1 MTQPPFSG
9 NDFFDQI
16 DSVARNLTGNAFRLK
31 KNDPTAPQKFT
42 EFVAQSEQEFG
53 QQPRPQAAQ
62 PQSFTDFEQ
71 GGFQVNPAGDRRAA
85 ILAQQPSSG
94 KSAFDQS
101 IGRGIGALGR
111 GALGVLKTH
120 IEAEEAIR
128 KPAAGIASEIR
139 TFLPDEI
146 LGREIKAGPIGVTAQ
161 ETAYDRAFAEARA
174 NGASLTEAFDIARE
188 FQQNIPFNA
197 GEFFNPFLNPAAGPS
212 AGAPGGPPVDFSIG
226 LADAGSEI
234 VSPLNYIPVIGDP
247 GLLTKP
253 FGAGSR
259 VVTGAGKKALS
270 AADEA
275 AAAVGRT
282 GVGNVLD
289 TVPPRT
295 VAGRAAGGAGDVS
308 RGVSDAVTGQPF
320 EGVQFRGFG
329 RETVEEAFSSKAGA
343 QENIFGDAVYS
354 TPSEGFA
361 KEFGPNIEQVTTR
374 LENPLVIST
383 DTEYA
388 ALAREAGLRS
398 SAPATSE
405 EVNALRAVITGRG
418 HDGVI
423 IRVPESEL
431 TGKRLQQVFG
441 DDTVV
446 DFAGVRP
453 DVTAARGIPE
463 DAAAAAR
470 EAGGAAPRKRSIEE
484 LSEAALEDG
493 DVTWNDIGI
502 DPKELGYGFKG
513 DIPVASAD
521 KSTRGLDRLDKRRFE
536 FESILSQNANISAAT
551 AARRVVST
559 VERGLDPQ
567 FADETIDYTGMTVG
581 DYVGDNETLD
591 WAIGMAIGNYN
602 ADALLVD
609 VLPQIRAGS
618 EKLIKEAQDGL
629 KLIDRIDEE
638 IKGVLIER
646 GIAKIGAEEVPTPA
660 TGTAA
665 ARQVTPQQRAIID
678 DVGTG
683 ALPADDVAVDA
694 LDAAPV
700 ARAADDVAPM
710 TPDQRLEADVAAIRT
725 GGRGGAAP
733 PDVQVAPLPEGT
745 VPDLTDFGELY
756 DLTFREGTFGF
767 KIPIIGKNITLPKFT
782 PRKVGEFLRL
792 GKADPSL
799 KAERIGQRLGHILNP
814 LKDEGRNLV
823 ERAMSYVNEIGT
835 REGLFGKIDEF
846 GRFTDDTAGVLKGKT
861 LNDAERPAILRQLN
875 PEQREYVD
883 RLRQLS
889 NSARELRVRAGADVG
904 KISETEDLLFFSRG
918 IAALYNDAG
927 DIIAIREIP
936 DTGTSGRNI
945 GSKASKARDI
955 ETMKEV
961 TEGGYTV
968 VPYDQR
974 VRDQLRA
981 AYNANAEDAL
991 VKYVK
996 ENFDTVPAGSTFE
1009 DATKLPFQN
1018 HNILIRGREGQQI
1031 ASDLTETLA
1040 NQAKTDVGDAFSFFA
1055 KLNSVSRY
1063 FALAGDASVFSI
1075 QLIITAFGH
1084 KKAYAKA
1091 LVAFA
1096 DGLAKGIVSPE
1107 LATKSNAARIQR
1119 SLKLANRHSTLKLG
1133 GGEFTEA
1140 FNPEGVLGATDLWNE
1155 ALSVRG
1161 AAQRAKAFPRRLLEP
1176 FRIATEAAFDEAGLS
1191 MAEGLE
1197 SLAKNA
1203 DGTFDTAAL
1212 KDIDDYI
1219 NNTRGLLS
1227 SSRIGVNQATRT
1239 RESAILLASQYRRGT
1254 AAFYSS
1260 MLQGGIKGDLARK
1273 SMFKM
1278 ITGMMMLGAG
1288 ITILKGI
1295 EDGDSPQK
1303 ISQAVKERLNPLHP
1317 RYLLWEI
1324 AGQLVGPG
1332 SKIMSDT
1339 RLLAKM
1345 HNDPEGFM
1353 ETKEWGNNNFVN
1365 WIRGQLAFSP
1375 GLPIDL
1381 LLGKDAGGNPMGEG
1395 LGLLKNIFV
1404 GNFIPLTANAAFFSG
1419 GPLDTMQGKATRGVA
1434 DFFGWRSFPAGSFD
1448 YLNNSSD
1455 VTWGMK
1461 YQDTEPYQKK
1471 ETRRSQ
1477 AAMLDPITEE
1487 RAAGGDKVSTYYSEA
1502 KKIDDTRLRQE
1513 KNIIDGLAGRGPL
1526 AGIVTKKS
1534 FPKAPQ
1540 RSALDLYYEAQSNA
1554 RNQKVGLAAGA
1565 GMDFDENKEEE
1576 TDANIEALEAYNL
1589 TFDNA
1594 IVGDFFMPDVWNK
1607 LVTKLI
1613 TSLPK
1618 EQKEYVKRNTN
1629 QGVHAPGIM
1638 ELLQGSASAQRI
1650 MESQAARVAHS
1661 GKIETT
1667 EPLRRQSGQALPQ
1680 TPPAFGSLQSSINAP
1695 APK

>member
-1 MTQPPFSG
+1 MGLLETFITQHP
-9 NDFFDQI
+9 
-16 DSVARNLTGNAFRLK
+16 
-31 KNDPTAPQKFT
+31 
-42 EFVAQSEQEFG
+42 
-53 QQPRPQAAQ
+53 
-62 PQSFTDFEQ
+62 
-71 GGFQVNPAGDRRAA
+71 
-85 ILAQQPSSG
+85 
-94 KSAFDQS
+94 
-101 IGRGIGALGR
+101 LGR
-111 GALGVLKTH
+111 GALGALDVH
-120 IEAEEAIR
+120 AQSI
-128 KPAAGIASEIR
+128 
-139 TFLPDEI
+139 DEI
-146 LGREIKAGPIGVTAQ
+146 AGGARNIGRILPPAPTERFSFRPGDKLQRETEFDRVFQDARSRGLRLSDAFREARETVGFEQQHIPIGTEETGRHGVSGFLAALGNQIRGDLGQTNVDRNPLFEVGTTDLAIETLADPLFWAPGLGEAGPILKGT
-161 ETAYDRAFAEARA
+161 RAAVSGTKAGAGAALRKGEQAAEAM
-174 NGASLTEAFDIARE
+174 
-188 FQQNIPFNA
+188 
-197 GEFFNPFLNPAAGPS
+197 
-212 AGAPGGPPVDFSIG
+212 
-226 LADAGSEI
+226 
-234 VSPLNYIPVIGDP
+234 
-247 GLLTKP
+247 
-253 FGAGSR
+253 
-259 VVTGAGKKALS
+259 
-270 AADEA
+270 
-275 AAAVGRT
+275 GRT

-289 TVPPRT
+289 PVPPQT
-295 VAGRAAGGAGDVS
+295 VAGRVEDVGAAKPKLIAFNKELTKRLETEPLQKFDDQFPRAREDRVS
-308 RGVSDAVTGQPF
+308 TKLGRELTPEVSTAQTGEPFDAVL
-320 EGVQFRGFG
+320 FRGFG
-329 RETVEEAFSSKAGA
+329 REDAGSVFNDL
-343 QENIFGDAVYS
+343 NIEGNVLGEGTYTTPSAIHAANFGD
-354 TPSEGFA
+354 E
-361 KEFGPNIEQVTTR
+361 IEELRVVLQ
-374 LENPLVIST
+374 NPLVIRT
-383 DTEYA
+383 DTEWRQ
-388 ALAREAGLRS
+388 LTRDAGLRF
-398 SAPATSE
+398 PKGFE
-405 EVNALRAVITGRG
+405 EGRAAQIRTHIEALG

-423 IRVPESEL
+423 VQ
-431 TGKRLQQVFG
+431 TGDDLINDVFG
-441 DDTVV
+441 TSDTVL
-446 DFAGVRP
+446 DFSGVRP
-453 DVTAARGIPE
+453 DVTAAARQADVAPVTKAPRVTLNNVNKELAARGHNAELVKGEGYFYFVGE
-463 DAAAAAR
+463 DAS
-470 EAGGAAPRKRSIEE
+470 GWYSSSVPVPR
-484 LSEAALEDG
+484 LTDDLH
-493 DVTWNDIGI
+493 
-502 DPKELGYGFKG
+502 
-513 DIPVASAD
+513 
-521 KSTRGLDRLDKRRFE
+521 LD
-536 FESILSQNANISAAT
+536 
-551 AARRVVST
+551 
-559 VERGLDPQ
+559 
-567 FADETIDYTGMTVG
+567 
-581 DYVGDNETLD
+581 
-591 WAIGMAIGNYN
+591 
-602 ADALLVD
+602 
-609 VLPQIRAGS
+609 
-618 EKLIKEAQDGL
+618 
-629 KLIDRIDEE
+629 
-638 IKGVLIER
+638 
-646 GIAKIGAEEVPTPA
+646 TPA
-660 TGTAA
+660 TVDNWVKEYERMAVDPRVNPDAA
-665 ARQVTPQQRAIID
+665 IEANRARYAPDVTPEQQAIID

-683 ALPADDVAVDA
+683 ARPAD
-694 LDAAPV
+694 
-700 ARAADDVAPM
+700 
-710 TPDQRLEADVAAIRT
+710 DVAAIRT

-799 KAERIGQRLGHILNP
+799 KAQRIGQRLGHILNP

-823 ERAMSYVNEIGT
+823 ERAMSYVNELGT
-835 REGLFGKIDEF
+835 REGLFGKLDEF

-861 LNDAERPAILRQLN
+861 LNDAELPAILRQLN

-889 NSARELRVRAGADVG
+889 NAARELRVRAGADVG
-904 KISETEDLLFFSRG
+904 KISETENLLFFSRG
-918 IAALYNDAG
+918 IAAKYNEAG

-936 DTGTSGRNI
+936 DAGTTRRNI
-945 GSKASKARDI
+945 GGTASKARDI

-996 ENFDTVPAGSTFE
+996 ENFETVPAGSTFE

-1031 ASDLTETLA
+1031 ASDLKEALA
-1040 NQAKTDVGDAFSFFA
+1040 NQAKTEVGWVTSRVA
-1055 KLNSVSRY
+1055 KTNSVSRY
-1063 FALAGDASVFSI
+1063 FSLAGDASIATI
-1075 QLIITAFGH
+1075 QLIIAAFGH
-1084 KKAYAKA
+1084 KKAYLKA
-1091 LVAFA
+1091 LAAFA

-1119 SLKLANRHSTLKLG
+1119 SRELANRHSTLKLG

-1219 NNTRGLLS
+1219 NNTRGLMS

-1239 RESAILLASQYRRGT
+1239 RESAILLASQYRRAT

-1288 ITILKGI
+1288 ITILKGV

-1303 ISQAVKERLNPLHP
+1303 IRQGVKERLNPLHP
-1317 RYLLWEI
+1317 RYLLWEV

-1332 SKIMSDT
+1332 SKILSDM
-1339 RLLAKM
+1339 RLLAKAA
-1345 HNDPEGFM
+1345 NDPEGFM
-1353 ETKEWGNNNFVN
+1353 ETKEFGSNNFVN
-1365 WIRGQLAFSP
+1365 WIRGQLAFAP
-1375 GLPIDL
+1375 GLPINL

-1395 LGLLKNIFV
+1395 WGLVANIIT

-1419 GPLDTMQGKATRGVA
+1419 GPNDTLQGKAARGMS
-1434 DFFGWRSFPAGSFD
+1434 DFIGWRSFPAGAFD
-1448 YLNNSSD
+1448 YLNNASD
-1455 VTWGMK
+1455 LTWGMK
-1461 YQDTEPYQKK
+1461 YQDTEPYQKR

-1526 AGIVTKKS
+1526 AGIVTNKR
-1534 FPKAPQ
+1534 FPKAP
-1540 RSALDLYYEAQSNA
+1540 RRNALDLYYEAQSNA

-1576 TDANIEALEAYNL
+1576 TDANIDALEAYNL

-1607 LVTKLI
+1607 LVTKLLV
-1613 TSLPK
+1613 SLPK
-1618 EQKEYVKRNTN
+1618 EQKEYVMRNTN

-1638 ELLQGSASAQRI
+1638 ELLKGSTTAKRI
-1650 MESQAARVAHS
+1650 LQSQKAREAHS
-1661 GKIETT
+1661 TPATMAPAAEQPLMPPGVVPDNGTLPIGPT
-1667 EPLRRQSGQALPQ
+1667 EPIFGRGLGGQ
-1680 TPPAFGSLQSSINAP
+1680 
-1695 APK
+1695 

>member
-1 MTQPPFSG
+1 M
-9 NDFFDQI
+9 
-16 DSVARNLTGNAFRLK
+16 
-31 KNDPTAPQKFT
+31 
-42 EFVAQSEQEFG
+42 
-53 QQPRPQAAQ
+53 
-62 PQSFTDFEQ
+62 
-71 GGFQVNPAGDRRAA
+71 
-85 ILAQQPSSG
+85 
-94 KSAFDQS
+94 
-101 IGRGIGALGR
+101 
-111 GALGVLKTH
+111 
-120 IEAEEAIR
+120 
-128 KPAAGIASEIR
+128 
-139 TFLPDEI
+139 
-146 LGREIKAGPIGVTAQ
+146 
-161 ETAYDRAFAEARA
+161 
-174 NGASLTEAFDIARE
+174 
-188 FQQNIPFNA
+188 
-197 GEFFNPFLNPAAGPS
+197 
-212 AGAPGGPPVDFSIG
+212 
-226 LADAGSEI
+226 
-234 VSPLNYIPVIGDP
+234 
-247 GLLTKP
+247 
-253 FGAGSR
+253 
-259 VVTGAGKKALS
+259 
-270 AADEA
+270 
-275 AAAVGRT
+275 GRT

-289 TVPPRT
+289 PVPPQT
-295 VAGRAAGGAGDVS
+295 VAGRVEDVGAAKPKLIAFNKELTKRLETEPLQKFDDQFPRAREDRVS
-308 RGVSDAVTGQPF
+308 TKLGRELTPEVSTAQTGEPFDAVL
-320 EGVQFRGFG
+320 FRGFG
-329 RETVEEAFSSKAGA
+329 REDAGSVFNDL
-343 QENIFGDAVYS
+343 NIEGNVLGEGTYTTPSAIHAANFGD
-354 TPSEGFA
+354 E
-361 KEFGPNIEQVTTR
+361 IEELRVVLQ
-374 LENPLVIST
+374 NPLVIRT
-383 DTEYA
+383 DTEWRQ
-388 ALAREAGLRS
+388 LTRDAGLRF
-398 SAPATSE
+398 PKGFE
-405 EVNALRAVITGRG
+405 EGRAAQIRTHIEALG

-423 IRVPESEL
+423 VQ
-431 TGKRLQQVFG
+431 TGDDLINDVFG
-441 DDTVV
+441 TSDTVL
-446 DFAGVRP
+446 DFSGVRP
-453 DVTAARGIPE
+453 DVTAAARQADVAPVTKAPRVTLNNVNKELAARGHNAELVKGEGYFYFVGE
-463 DAAAAAR
+463 DAS
-470 EAGGAAPRKRSIEE
+470 GWYSSSVPVPR
-484 LSEAALEDG
+484 LTDDLH
-493 DVTWNDIGI
+493 
-502 DPKELGYGFKG
+502 
-513 DIPVASAD
+513 
-521 KSTRGLDRLDKRRFE
+521 LD
-536 FESILSQNANISAAT
+536 
-551 AARRVVST
+551 
-559 VERGLDPQ
+559 
-567 FADETIDYTGMTVG
+567 
-581 DYVGDNETLD
+581 
-591 WAIGMAIGNYN
+591 
-602 ADALLVD
+602 
-609 VLPQIRAGS
+609 
-618 EKLIKEAQDGL
+618 
-629 KLIDRIDEE
+629 
-638 IKGVLIER
+638 
-646 GIAKIGAEEVPTPA
+646 TPA
-660 TGTAA
+660 TVDNWVKEYERMAVDPRVNPDAA
-665 ARQVTPQQRAIID
+665 IEANRARYAPDVTPEQQAIID

-683 ALPADDVAVDA
+683 ARPAD
-694 LDAAPV
+694 
-700 ARAADDVAPM
+700 
-710 TPDQRLEADVAAIRT
+710 DVAAIRT

-799 KAERIGQRLGHILNP
+799 KAQRIGQRLGHILNP

-823 ERAMSYVNEIGT
+823 ERAMSYVNELGT
-835 REGLFGKIDEF
+835 REGLFGKLDEF

-861 LNDAERPAILRQLN
+861 LNDAELPAILRQLN

-889 NSARELRVRAGADVG
+889 NAARELRVRAGADVG
-904 KISETEDLLFFSRG
+904 KISETENLLFFSRG
-918 IAALYNDAG
+918 IAAKYNEAG

-936 DTGTSGRNI
+936 DAGTTRRNI
-945 GSKASKARDI
+945 GGTASKARDI

-996 ENFDTVPAGSTFE
+996 ENFETVPAGSTFE

-1031 ASDLTETLA
+1031 ASDLKEALA
-1040 NQAKTDVGDAFSFFA
+1040 NQAKTEVGWVTSRVA
-1055 KLNSVSRY
+1055 KTNSVSRY
-1063 FALAGDASVFSI
+1063 FSLAGDASIATI
-1075 QLIITAFGH
+1075 QLIIAAFGH
-1084 KKAYAKA
+1084 KKAYLKA
-1091 LVAFA
+1091 LAAFA

-1119 SLKLANRHSTLKLG
+1119 SRELANRHSTLKLG

-1219 NNTRGLLS
+1219 NNTRGLMS

-1239 RESAILLASQYRRGT
+1239 RESAILLASQYRRAT

-1288 ITILKGI
+1288 ITILKGV

-1303 ISQAVKERLNPLHP
+1303 IRQGVKERLNPLHP
-1317 RYLLWEI
+1317 RYLLWEV

-1332 SKIMSDT
+1332 SKILSDM
-1339 RLLAKM
+1339 RLLAKAA
-1345 HNDPEGFM
+1345 NDPEGFM
-1353 ETKEWGNNNFVN
+1353 ETKEFGSNNFVN
-1365 WIRGQLAFSP
+1365 WIRGQLAFAP
-1375 GLPIDL
+1375 GLPINL

-1395 LGLLKNIFV
+1395 WGLVANIIT

-1419 GPLDTMQGKATRGVA
+1419 GPNDTLQGKAARGMS
-1434 DFFGWRSFPAGSFD
+1434 DFIGWRSFPAGAFD
-1448 YLNNSSD
+1448 YLNNASD
-1455 VTWGMK
+1455 LTWGMK
-1461 YQDTEPYQKK
+1461 YQDTEPYQKR

-1526 AGIVTKKS
+1526 AGIVTNKR
-1534 FPKAPQ
+1534 FPKAP
-1540 RSALDLYYEAQSNA
+1540 RRNALDLYYEAQSNA

-1576 TDANIEALEAYNL
+1576 TDANIDALEAYNL

-1607 LVTKLI
+1607 LVTKLLV
-1613 TSLPK
+1613 SLPK
-1618 EQKEYVKRNTN
+1618 EQKEYVMRNTN

-1638 ELLQGSASAQRI
+1638 ELLKGSTTAKRI
-1650 MESQAARVAHS
+1650 LQSQKAREAHS
-1661 GKIETT
+1661 TPATMAPAAEQPLMPPGVVPDNGTLPIGPT
-1667 EPLRRQSGQALPQ
+1667 EPIFGRGLGGQ
-1680 TPPAFGSLQSSINAP
+1680 
-1695 APK
+1695 

>member
-1 MTQPPFSG
+1 MTQPPFPG

-16 DSVARNLTGNAFRLK
+16 DSVARNLTGNAYRLK
-31 KNDPTAPQKFT
+31 RDDPTAPQKFT
-42 EFVAQSEQEFG
+42 EFIAQSEQEFNAT
-53 QQPRPQAAQ
+53 QPQAA
-62 PQSFTDFEQ
+62 PQSFRDFEQ
-71 GGFQVNPAGDRRAA
+71 GGFRQPQT
-85 ILAQQPSSG
+85 AQPTQSVGVQHPDAQPSMG
-94 KSAFDQS
+94 LLETFITQHP
-101 IGRGIGALGR
+101 LGR
-111 GALGVLKTH
+111 GALGALDVH
-120 IEAEEAIR
+120 AQSIDEI
-128 KPAAGIASEIR
+128 AGGARYLGRI
-139 TFLPDEI
+139 LPDELPGGYEPVLATQRQTEFDRVFDDARSRGLRLMDAFREARETVGFEQQHI
-146 LGREIKAGPIGVTAQ
+146 PIGTEETGRHGVSGFLAALGNQIRGDLGQTNVDRNPLFEVGTTDLAIETLADPLFWAPGLGEAGPILKGT
-161 ETAYDRAFAEARA
+161 RAAVSGTKAGAGAALRQAGQSAEQAAEAM
-174 NGASLTEAFDIARE
+174 
-188 FQQNIPFNA
+188 
-197 GEFFNPFLNPAAGPS
+197 
-212 AGAPGGPPVDFSIG
+212 
-226 LADAGSEI
+226 
-234 VSPLNYIPVIGDP
+234 
-247 GLLTKP
+247 
-253 FGAGSR
+253 
-259 VVTGAGKKALS
+259 
-270 AADEA
+270 
-275 AAAVGRT
+275 GRT

-289 TVPPRT
+289 PVPPQT
-295 VAGRAAGGAGDVS
+295 VAGRVEDVGAAKPKLIAFNKELTKRLETEPLQKFDDQFPRAREDRVS
-308 RGVSDAVTGQPF
+308 TKLGRELTPEVSTAQTGEPFDAVL
-320 EGVQFRGFG
+320 FRGFG
-329 RETVEEAFSSKAGA
+329 REDAGSVFNDL
-343 QENIFGDAVYS
+343 NIEGNVLGEGTYTTPSAIHAANFGD
-354 TPSEGFA
+354 E
-361 KEFGPNIEQVTTR
+361 IEELRVVLQ
-374 LENPLVIST
+374 NPLVIRT
-383 DTEYA
+383 DTEWRQ
-388 ALAREAGLRS
+388 LTRDAGLRF
-398 SAPATSE
+398 PKGFE
-405 EVNALRAVITGRG
+405 EGRAAQIRTHIEALG

-423 IRVPESEL
+423 VQ
-431 TGKRLQQVFG
+431 TGDDLINDVFG
-441 DDTVV
+441 TSDTVL
-446 DFAGVRP
+446 DFSGVRP
-453 DVTAARGIPE
+453 DVTAAARQADVAPVTKAPRVTLNNVNKELAARGHNAELVKGEGYFYFVGE
-463 DAAAAAR
+463 DAS
-470 EAGGAAPRKRSIEE
+470 GWYSSSVPVPR
-484 LSEAALEDG
+484 LTDDLH
-493 DVTWNDIGI
+493 
-502 DPKELGYGFKG
+502 
-513 DIPVASAD
+513 
-521 KSTRGLDRLDKRRFE
+521 LD
-536 FESILSQNANISAAT
+536 
-551 AARRVVST
+551 
-559 VERGLDPQ
+559 
-567 FADETIDYTGMTVG
+567 
-581 DYVGDNETLD
+581 
-591 WAIGMAIGNYN
+591 
-602 ADALLVD
+602 
-609 VLPQIRAGS
+609 
-618 EKLIKEAQDGL
+618 
-629 KLIDRIDEE
+629 
-638 IKGVLIER
+638 
-646 GIAKIGAEEVPTPA
+646 TPA
-660 TGTAA
+660 TVDNWVKEYERMAVDPRVNPDAA
-665 ARQVTPQQRAIID
+665 IEANRARYAPDVTPEQQAIID

-683 ALPADDVAVDA
+683 ARPAD
-694 LDAAPV
+694 
-700 ARAADDVAPM
+700 
-710 TPDQRLEADVAAIRT
+710 DVAAIRT

-799 KAERIGQRLGHILNP
+799 KAQRIGQRLGHILNP

-823 ERAMSYVNEIGT
+823 ERAMSYVNELGT
-835 REGLFGKIDEF
+835 REGLFGKLDEF

-861 LNDAERPAILRQLN
+861 LNDAELPAILRQLN

-889 NSARELRVRAGADVG
+889 NAARELRVRAGADVG
-904 KISETEDLLFFSRG
+904 KISETENLLFFSRG
-918 IAALYNDAG
+918 IAAKYNEAG

-936 DTGTSGRNI
+936 DAGTTRRNI
-945 GSKASKARDI
+945 GGTASKARDI

-996 ENFDTVPAGSTFE
+996 ENFETVPAGSTFE

-1031 ASDLTETLA
+1031 ASDLKEALA
-1040 NQAKTDVGDAFSFFA
+1040 NQAKTEVGWVTSRVA
-1055 KLNSVSRY
+1055 KTNSVSRY
-1063 FALAGDASVFSI
+1063 FSLAGDASIATI
-1075 QLIITAFGH
+1075 QLIIAAFGH
-1084 KKAYAKA
+1084 KKAYLKA
-1091 LVAFA
+1091 LAAFA

-1119 SLKLANRHSTLKLG
+1119 SRELANRHSTLKLG

-1219 NNTRGLLS
+1219 NNTRGLMS

-1239 RESAILLASQYRRGT
+1239 RESAILLASQYRRAT

-1288 ITILKGI
+1288 ITILKGV

-1303 ISQAVKERLNPLHP
+1303 IRQGVKERLNPLHP
-1317 RYLLWEI
+1317 RYLLWEV

-1332 SKIMSDT
+1332 SKILSDM
-1339 RLLAKM
+1339 RLLAKAA
-1345 HNDPEGFM
+1345 NDPEGFM
-1353 ETKEWGNNNFVN
+1353 ETKEFGSNNFVN
-1365 WIRGQLAFSP
+1365 WIRGQLAFAP
-1375 GLPIDL
+1375 GLPINL

-1395 LGLLKNIFV
+1395 WGLVANIIT

-1419 GPLDTMQGKATRGVA
+1419 GPNDTLQGKAARGMS
-1434 DFFGWRSFPAGSFD
+1434 DFIGWRSFPAGAFD
-1448 YLNNSSD
+1448 YLNNASD
-1455 VTWGMK
+1455 LTWGMK
-1461 YQDTEPYQKK
+1461 YQDTEPYQKR

-1526 AGIVTKKS
+1526 AGIVTNKR
-1534 FPKAPQ
+1534 FPKAP
-1540 RSALDLYYEAQSNA
+1540 RRNALDLYYEAQSNA

-1576 TDANIEALEAYNL
+1576 TDANIDALEAYNL

-1607 LVTKLI
+1607 LVTKLLV
-1613 TSLPK
+1613 SLPK
-1618 EQKEYVKRNTN
+1618 EQKEYVMRNTN

-1638 ELLQGSASAQRI
+1638 ELLKGSTTAKRI
-1650 MESQAARVAHS
+1650 LQSQKAREAHS
-1661 GKIETT
+1661 TPATMAPAAEQPLMPPGVVPDNGTLPIGPT
-1667 EPLRRQSGQALPQ
+1667 EPIFGRGLGGQ
-1680 TPPAFGSLQSSINAP
+1680 
-1695 APK
+1695 

>member
-1 MTQPPFSG
+1 MTPPPFPG
-9 NDFFDQI
+9 NDLFDQI

-31 KNDPTAPQKFT
+31 RDDPDAPQKFT
-42 EFVAQSEQEFG
+42 EFVAQSEQEFNAT
-53 QQPRPQAAQ
+53 QPIPQAAQ
-62 PQSFTDFEQ
+62 PTQTFQDFEQ
-71 GGFQVNPAGDRRAA
+71 GGFQINPAGDRRAE
-85 ILAQQPSSG
+85 ILARQQAQADAAGPSL
-94 KSAFDQS
+94 FDRTL
-101 IGRGIGALGR
+101 GRGIGALGR
-111 GALGVLKTH
+111 AHLEAFEELSPVFDVGGALGAMARPH
-120 IEAEEAIR
+120 I
-128 KPAAGIASEIR
+128 PGI
-139 TFLPDEI
+139 
-146 LGREIKAGPIGVTAQ
+146 Q
-161 ETAYDRAFAEARA
+161 ETEFDRQFAEARA
-174 NGASLTEAFDIARE
+174 RE
-188 FQQNIPFNA
+188 QVE
-197 GEFFNPFLNPAAGPS
+197 GTNPFARTLNARAFREALPS
-212 AGAPGGPPVDFSIG
+212 ASDFT
-226 LADAGSEI
+226 L
-234 VSPLNYIPVIGDP
+234 IGDP
-247 GLLTKP
+247 RGASNPILGLARAVSQEGYDPLWELNLAEL
-253 FGAGSR
+253 GAAAADPLNILPVTGTTAPLRAGGR

-275 AAAVGRT
+275 AAAIGRT

-289 TVPPRT
+289 PVPLQT
-295 VAGRAAGGAGDVS
+295 VAGRVEDVGAAKPKLIAFNEELTKRLETEPLQKFDDQFPRAREDRVS
-308 RGVSDAVTGQPF
+308 TKLGRELTPEVSAAQTGEPFDAVL
-320 EGVQFRGFG
+320 FRGFG
-329 RETVEEAFSSKAGA
+329 REDARSVFNDL
-343 QENIFGDAVYS
+343 NIEGNVLGEGTYTTPSAIHAANFGD
-354 TPSEGFA
+354 E
-361 KEFGPNIEQVTTR
+361 IEELRVVLQ
-374 LENPLVIST
+374 NPLVIRT
-383 DTEYA
+383 DTEWRQ
-388 ALAREAGLRS
+388 LTRDAGLKF
-398 SAPATSE
+398 PKGFE
-405 EVNALRAVITGRG
+405 EGRAAQIRTHIEALG

-423 IRVPESEL
+423 VQ
-431 TGKRLQQVFG
+431 TGDDLINDVFG
-441 DDTVV
+441 TSDTVL
-446 DFAGVRP
+446 DFSGVRP

-470 EAGGAAPRKRSIEE
+470 GAGVAGRQGTDAIRQHTRDLIEQGGPSDEFSFHVSGDIEGVINRGLRAGGLAGSPLQEQGYGEVIHVFRNSDLPSGDLGADISFGRGFDPQNPPKPVETFTWRELGVDPDELGIGARAEDEGIFREPSAREMLDDEGFAKYQQESAAIDRKRVE
-484 LSEAALEDG
+484 
-493 DVTWNDIGI
+493 
-502 DPKELGYGFKG
+502 
-513 DIPVASAD
+513 
-521 KSTRGLDRLDKRRFE
+521 R
-536 FESILSQNANISAAT
+536 ISAAY
-551 AARRVVST
+551 
-559 VERGLDPQ
+559 G
-567 FADETIDYTGMTVG
+567 
-581 DYVGDNETLD
+581 
-591 WAIGMAIGNYN
+591 
-602 ADALLVD
+602 
-609 VLPQIRAGS
+609 RAQ
-618 EKLIKEAQDGL
+618 AP
-629 KLIDRIDEE
+629 
-638 IKGVLIER
+638 
-646 GIAKIGAEEVPTPA
+646 PTPP

-665 ARQVTPQQRAIID
+665 ARQVTPQQQAIID

-683 ALPADDVAVDA
+683 ARPADD
-694 LDAAPV
+694 AA
-700 ARAADDVAPM
+700 RL
-710 TPDQRLEADVAAIRT
+710 TPEQQLEADVAALR
-725 GGRGGAAP
+725 GGSGGGAAP

-756 DLTFREGTFGF
+756 DLTFREGKFGF

-782 PRKVGEFLRL
+782 PRKVGQFLRL

-799 KAERIGQRLGHILNP
+799 KAQRIGQRIGHILNP

-823 ERAMSYVNEIGT
+823 ERALSYVNEIGT
-835 REGLFGKIDEF
+835 REGLFGKLDEF

-875 PEQREYVD
+875 PKQREYVD

-889 NSARELRVRAGADVG
+889 NAARELRVRAGADVG

-918 IAALYNDAG
+918 IVAKYNEAG

-936 DTGTSGRNI
+936 DVGTSGRNI
-945 GSKASKARDI
+945 GGKASKARDV
-955 ETMKEV
+955 ETMEEL
-961 TEGGYTV
+961 TEGGFTV

-1031 ASDLTETLA
+1031 ASDLTEALA
-1040 NQAKTDVGDAFSFFA
+1040 NQAKTEVGEGLSSFA

-1063 FALAGDASVFSI
+1063 FALAGDASVFGI
-1075 QLIITAFGH
+1075 QLIISAFGH
-1084 KKAYAKA
+1084 KKAYVKA
-1091 LVAFA
+1091 LAAFA

-1119 SLKLANRHSTLKLG
+1119 SRELANRHSTLKLG

-1161 AAQRAKAFPRRLLEP
+1161 AAQRLKAFPRRLLEP

-1219 NNTRGLLS
+1219 NNTRGLMS
-1227 SSRIGVNQATRT
+1227 SSRIGVTQATRT
-1239 RESAILLASQYRRGT
+1239 RESAILLASQYRRAIG
-1254 AAFYSS
+1254 AFYSS

-1288 ITILKGI
+1288 ITILKGV

-1317 RYLLWEI
+1317 RYLLWEV

-1332 SKIMSDT
+1332 SKILSDV
-1339 RLLAKM
+1339 RLLSKM
-1345 HNDPEGFM
+1345 ANDPEGFM
-1353 ETKEWGNNNFVN
+1353 ETKEWGSNNFVN

-1395 LGLLKNIFV
+1395 WGLLANIIT

-1419 GPLDTMQGKATRGVA
+1419 GPLDTSQGKAARGMS
-1434 DFFGWRSFPAGSFD
+1434 DFVGGRSFPAGAFD
-1448 YLNNSSD
+1448 YLNNASD
-1455 VTWGMK
+1455 LTWGMK
-1461 YQDTEPYQKK
+1461 YQDTEPYQKR

-1487 RAAGGDKVSTYYSEA
+1487 RAAGGDKVSTYYSKA

-1526 AGIVTKKS
+1526 AGIVTKKP

-1540 RSALDLYYEAQSNA
+1540 RNALDLYYEAQSNA

-1576 TDANIEALEAYNL
+1576 TDANIDALEAYNL

-1607 LVTKLI
+1607 LVSKLLV
-1613 TSLPK
+1613 SLPQ
-1618 EQKEYVKRNTN
+1618 EQKEYVRRNTN

-1638 ELLQGSASAQRI
+1638 ELLEGSATAKRI
-1650 MESQAARVAHS
+1650 LESQAARVAHS
-1661 GKIETT
+1661 GKREVATLGIR
-1667 EPLRRQSGQALPQ
+1667 EPQPLPLQGREALP
-1680 TPPAFGSLQSSINAP
+1680 TVLPAYNSPAYSNINGR
-1695 APK
+1695 

>member
-1 MTQPPFSG
+1 
-9 NDFFDQI
+9 
-16 DSVARNLTGNAFRLK
+16 
-31 KNDPTAPQKFT
+31 
-42 EFVAQSEQEFG
+42 
-53 QQPRPQAAQ
+53 
-62 PQSFTDFEQ
+62 
-71 GGFQVNPAGDRRAA
+71 
-85 ILAQQPSSG
+85 
-94 KSAFDQS
+94 
-101 IGRGIGALGR
+101 
-111 GALGVLKTH
+111 
-120 IEAEEAIR
+120 
-128 KPAAGIASEIR
+128 
-139 TFLPDEI
+139 
-146 LGREIKAGPIGVTAQ
+146 
-161 ETAYDRAFAEARA
+161 
-174 NGASLTEAFDIARE
+174 
-188 FQQNIPFNA
+188 
-197 GEFFNPFLNPAAGPS
+197 
-212 AGAPGGPPVDFSIG
+212 
-226 LADAGSEI
+226 
-234 VSPLNYIPVIGDP
+234 
-247 GLLTKP
+247 
-253 FGAGSR
+253 
-259 VVTGAGKKALS
+259 
-270 AADEA
+270 
-275 AAAVGRT
+275 
-282 GVGNVLD
+282 VLD
-289 TVPPRT
+289 PVPPQT
-295 VAGRAAGGAGDVS
+295 VAGRVEDVGAAKPKLIAFNKELTKRLETEPLQKFDDQFPRAREDRVS
-308 RGVSDAVTGQPF
+308 TKLGRELTPEVSTAQTGEPFDAVL
-320 EGVQFRGFG
+320 FRGFG
-329 RETVEEAFSSKAGA
+329 REDAGSVFNDL
-343 QENIFGDAVYS
+343 NIEGNVLGEGTYTTPSAIHAANFGD
-354 TPSEGFA
+354 E
-361 KEFGPNIEQVTTR
+361 IEELRVVLQ
-374 LENPLVIST
+374 NPLVIRT
-383 DTEYA
+383 DTEWRQ
-388 ALAREAGLRS
+388 LTRDAGLRF
-398 SAPATSE
+398 PKGFE
-405 EVNALRAVITGRG
+405 EGRAAQIRTHIEALG

-423 IRVPESEL
+423 VQ
-431 TGKRLQQVFG
+431 TGDDLINDVFG
-441 DDTVV
+441 TSDTVL
-446 DFAGVRP
+446 DFSGVRP
-453 DVTAARGIPE
+453 DVTAAARQADVAPVTKAPRVTLNNVNKELAARGHNAELVKGEGYFYFVGE
-463 DAAAAAR
+463 DAS
-470 EAGGAAPRKRSIEE
+470 GWYSSSVPVPR
-484 LSEAALEDG
+484 LTDDLH
-493 DVTWNDIGI
+493 
-502 DPKELGYGFKG
+502 
-513 DIPVASAD
+513 
-521 KSTRGLDRLDKRRFE
+521 LD
-536 FESILSQNANISAAT
+536 
-551 AARRVVST
+551 
-559 VERGLDPQ
+559 
-567 FADETIDYTGMTVG
+567 
-581 DYVGDNETLD
+581 
-591 WAIGMAIGNYN
+591 
-602 ADALLVD
+602 
-609 VLPQIRAGS
+609 
-618 EKLIKEAQDGL
+618 
-629 KLIDRIDEE
+629 
-638 IKGVLIER
+638 
-646 GIAKIGAEEVPTPA
+646 TPA
-660 TGTAA
+660 TVDNWVKEYERMAVDPRVNPDAA
-665 ARQVTPQQRAIID
+665 IEANRARYAPDVTPEQQAIID

-683 ALPADDVAVDA
+683 ARPAD
-694 LDAAPV
+694 
-700 ARAADDVAPM
+700 
-710 TPDQRLEADVAAIRT
+710 DVAAIRT

-799 KAERIGQRLGHILNP
+799 KAQRIGQRLGHILNP

-823 ERAMSYVNEIGT
+823 ERAMSYVNELGT
-835 REGLFGKIDEF
+835 REGLFGKLDEF

-861 LNDAERPAILRQLN
+861 LNDAELPAILRQLN

-889 NSARELRVRAGADVG
+889 NAARELRVRAGADVG
-904 KISETEDLLFFSRG
+904 KISETENLLFFSRG
-918 IAALYNDAG
+918 IAAKYNEAG

-936 DTGTSGRNI
+936 DAGTTRRNI
-945 GSKASKARDI
+945 GGTASKARDI

-996 ENFDTVPAGSTFE
+996 ENFETVPAGSTFE

-1031 ASDLTETLA
+1031 ASDLKEALA
-1040 NQAKTDVGDAFSFFA
+1040 NQAKTEVGWVTSRVA
-1055 KLNSVSRY
+1055 KTNSVSRY
-1063 FALAGDASVFSI
+1063 FSLAGDASIATI
-1075 QLIITAFGH
+1075 QLIIAAFGH
-1084 KKAYAKA
+1084 KKAYLKA
-1091 LVAFA
+1091 LAAFA

-1119 SLKLANRHSTLKLG
+1119 SRELANRHSTLKLG

-1219 NNTRGLLS
+1219 NNTRGLMS

-1239 RESAILLASQYRRGT
+1239 RESAILLASQYRRAT

-1288 ITILKGI
+1288 ITILKGV

-1303 ISQAVKERLNPLHP
+1303 IRQGVKERLNPLHP
-1317 RYLLWEI
+1317 RYLLWEV

-1332 SKIMSDT
+1332 SKILSDM
-1339 RLLAKM
+1339 RLLAKAA
-1345 HNDPEGFM
+1345 NDPEGFM
-1353 ETKEWGNNNFVN
+1353 ETKEFGSNNFVN
-1365 WIRGQLAFSP
+1365 WIRGQLAFAP
-1375 GLPIDL
+1375 GLPINL

-1395 LGLLKNIFV
+1395 WGLVANIIT

-1419 GPLDTMQGKATRGVA
+1419 GPNDTLQGKAARGMS
-1434 DFFGWRSFPAGSFD
+1434 DFIGWRSFPAGAFD
-1448 YLNNSSD
+1448 YLNNASD
-1455 VTWGMK
+1455 LTWGMK
-1461 YQDTEPYQKK
+1461 YQDTEPYQKR

-1526 AGIVTKKS
+1526 AGIVTNKR
-1534 FPKAPQ
+1534 FPKAP
-1540 RSALDLYYEAQSNA
+1540 RRNALDLYYEAQSNA

-1576 TDANIEALEAYNL
+1576 TDANIDALEAYNL

-1607 LVTKLI
+1607 LVTKLLV
-1613 TSLPK
+1613 SLPK
-1618 EQKEYVKRNTN
+1618 EQKEYVMRNTN

-1638 ELLQGSASAQRI
+1638 ELLKGSTTAKRI
-1650 MESQAARVAHS
+1650 LQSQKAREAHS
-1661 GKIETT
+1661 TPATMAPAAEQPLMPPGVVPDNGTLPIGPT
-1667 EPLRRQSGQALPQ
+1667 EPIFGRGLGGQ
-1680 TPPAFGSLQSSINAP
+1680 
-1695 APK
+1695 